1 MADYPTYTDPTP
13 DQALAST
20 DYTTGAGQIDQQAN
34 LNEQTYAQNRAETI
48 RSYQDTLDNLNFG
61 LKQAGL
67 NARGQYSGRNL
78 YNASGSL
85 SGTGELVGTELTK
98 PIVRQMTSAQQAH
111 ETNLQRLGTA
121 EAQGRLNVATSKVDL
136 LKNVLANLRTGA
148 VDTYNAAIK
157 AKKEEADAA
166 LEASKLPGGAIDTLK
181 TTQDQQAK
189 GRTLLY
195 QKDLANAVKMYG
207 NDAIIKIGNQKFLL
221 SSTERAA
228 LAKAKKTTGTG
239 AKKETPA
246 SIKKSILEDIG
257 GASGLVATKGEE
269 LVSGSGKQS
278 REQIA
283 AKIHEAYRDDG
294 YSLDDIKK
302 MVYGYYPG

>member
-1 MADYPTYTDPTP
+1 MADYPQYTDPTP

-20 DYTTGAGQIDQQAN
+20 DYTTGAGQIDQQAS

-61 LKQAGL
+61 LKQAGIS
-67 NARGQYSGRNL
+67 ARGQYSGRNL

-85 SGTGELVGTELTK
+85 SGTGELVGTELTQ
-98 PIVRQMTSAQQAH
+98 PIVRQMTSAQLGH
-111 ETNLQRLGTA
+111 EQNLARLGTA
-121 EAQGRLNVATSKVDL
+121 EAQGRLNVATSKADL

-148 VDTYNAAIK
+148 VDTYNAALK

-228 LAKAKKTTGTG
+228 LAKAKKTAGTGTG
-239 AKKETPA
+239 TKPRTVAQAKT
-246 SIKKSILEDIG
+246 LVNTDINK
-257 GASGLVATKGEE
+257 AIQSGQIQTRAG
-269 LVSGSGKQS
+269 GSGTIT
-278 REQIA
+278 REQLLGA
-283 AKIHEAYRDDG
+283 LAEDYPEMSRPELAK
-294 YSLDDIKK
+294 L
-302 MVYGYYPG
+302 VYQSIPD